1 MAGGLGLI
9 SSSPYPG
16 IELLRSTAAE
26 VDKSISDLS
35 SLQWFEREENRHL
48 NFSLL
53 GNLEFCYMEV
63 GVVVPRSQLLLYYC
77 VSLVSPAATR
87 NYLQLYA
94 VEEL

>member
-1 MAGGLGLI
+1 
-9 SSSPYPG
+9 
-16 IELLRSTAAE
+16 
-26 VDKSISDLS
+26 
-35 SLQWFEREENRHL
+35 
-48 NFSLL
+48 
-53 GNLEFCYMEV
+53 MEV